1 MTKVAGAF
9 GQSKTP
15 SNYSTTATNSMGVA
29 SSTGVFIGIVK
40 NNKDPQNMGRL
51 QVFIPDMGGNPEDPN
66 NWQSVAYA
74 SPFGG
79 STSIFDQGA
88 NVKEYSDTMKSYGLW
103 FGSPDIDSMVLVTFA
118 GGRLDKG
125 YWFACLFQR
134 GTQVS
139 IPGIPAKNTHSGEN
153 IPAAPKNKKDDDA
166 DLEKYVEHKPMY
178 DALKKQGLEKD
189 GLRGLTSSGATRESP
204 SKVFGLLT
212 PGQHQFVL
220 DDGDKDGKNCQIRL
234 RTTNG
239 VQLLLDDTSGHVYI
253 ISKDG
258 ENWLE
263 LSNDGQV
270 HIYGSKDINIRSE
283 ANVNLRA
290 DKSINIEAK
299 ENIQLKAGGNI
310 ALEANENVSTNAA
323 NDTLITSGA
332 TSNISSVS
340 GHYETAGV
348 IHMNGPAAAQ
358 AKVLELNTLPVN
370 QSVKESIC
378 TTVPEHEPWA
388 AHTGEINPV
397 GAGNQQM
404 KEDPAPEQQPR
415 QPEEGEQGAP
425 IDTTNSEKAADV
437 DVKDAAASD
446 NAVEMIKNENGYSP
460 VATDDAAGQ
469 SAGFGSEIPD
479 PVEAP
484 LENPTSLL
492 NDIPDSSVDTVQLD
506 KEGSIKKSSP
516 GKNLLNSMGFG
527 NSNNDSGR
535 FAQQLSQQTRL
546 ANDNAAS
553 PILPASSANTSGNYN
568 QASIFTKGVNASTA
582 NQLLANDITKNEN
595 EVKNT
600 LRGVDKVP
608 QNVFD
613 ALVSMQNQVGDV
625 SYAYVKGEKIDLT
638 GLYKNG
644 EWDRAASFIA
654 ADERDRPRRI
664 REANLIVNNSYGTLS
679 KESDIVAAG
688 LEKTDELIA
697 KGKLNAQTGKPATSL
712 QVQAASNSYFEQTG
726 KLMSSLSSGAKIT
739 VIDNLSSDKL
749 ASLVKRQAGP
759 WPY

>member
-1 MTKVAGAF
+1 VTKVAGAY
-9 GQSKTP
+9 GQARTP
-15 SNYSTTATNSMGVA
+15 SNYSNTATNSMGVA
-29 SSTGVFIGIVK
+29 SSTGVYIGIVK

-51 QVFIPDMGGNPEDPN
+51 QVWIPDMGGNPEDPN

-103 FGSPDIDSMVLVTFA
+103 FGSPDIDTHVLVTFA

-139 IPGIPAKNTHSGEN
+139 IPGIPAKNTYAGEN
-153 IPAAPKNKKDDDA
+153 VPAAPKNKKDDDP
-166 DLEKYVEHKPMY
+166 DLEKYVEHKPMH

-189 GLRGLTSSGATRESP
+189 SLRGLTSSGATRESP

-220 DDGDKDGKNCQIRL
+220 DDGDKDGKNKQIRL

-283 ANVNLRA
+283 ANINFRA
-290 DKSINIEAK
+290 DKSVNIEAK
-299 ENIQLKAGGNI
+299 ENIQLKAGKNI

-323 NDTLITSGA
+323 KDTLITSGD

-348 IHMNGPAAAQ
+348 IHMNGPAAEQ
-358 AKVLELNTLPVN
+358 ASVLELNTLPVN

-388 AHTGEINPV
+388 AHTGEINPT
-397 GAGNQQM
+397 GAGNKQM
-404 KEDPAPEQQPR
+404 KEDPAPEQQSR

-425 IDTTNSEKAADV
+425 VDTSKSEKAEEV
-437 DVKDAAASD
+437 PVEDAAASD
-446 NAVEMIKNENGYSP
+446 KTIDMIKDENGFSP
-460 VATDDAAGQ
+460 VATDDADGQ
-469 SAGFGSEIPD
+469 SAGFGSEVND
-479 PVEAP
+479 ESEDT
-484 LENPTSLL
+484 LENPNTLL
-492 NDIPDSSVDTVQLD
+492 SDIPDNSVDTVSLSED
-506 KEGSIKKSSP
+506 GSIKKSSP
-516 GKNLLNSMGFG
+516 GKDLLNSMGFG
-527 NSNNDSGR
+527 NSSNDNGK
-535 FAQQLSQQTRL
+535 FAQQLSQETRL
-546 ANDNAAS
+546 KNDFAS
-553 PILPASSANTSGNYN
+553 MPIVGRNEPNN
-568 QASIFTKGVNASTA
+568 QDNIFTNGVSADRA
-582 NQLLANDITKNEN
+582 NQLLANDITQAEK

-600 LRGVDKVP
+600 LKGVDKVP

-638 GLYKNG
+638 GLYRNG

-664 REANLIVNNSYGTLS
+664 REANLIINNNYGKS
-679 KESDIVAAG
+679 SSQEDIVTSG
-688 LEKTDELIA
+688 LNKTDELIA
-697 KGKLNAQTGKPATSL
+697 KGKLNAQTGKPASSL

-726 KLMSSLSSGAKIT
+726 KLMPSLSSGAKIN
-739 VIDNLSSDKL
+739 VIDNLGTGSL
-749 ASLVKRQAGP
+749 AKFVKRQAGP

>member
-1 MTKVAGAF
+1 MTKVAGAY
-9 GQSKTP
+9 GQGKTP

-88 NVKEYSDTMKSYGLW
+88 NVKEYSDTIKSYGMW
-103 FGSPDIDSMVLVTFA
+103 FGSPDIDSCVLVTFA

-153 IPAAPKNKKDDDA
+153 IPAAPKNRKDDDA
-166 DLEKYVEHKPMY
+166 DLEKYVEHKPMH

-204 SKVFGLLT
+204 SKVYGLLT

-283 ANVNLRA
+283 ANINLRA
-290 DKSINIEAK
+290 DKSVNIEAK
-299 ENIQLKAGGNI
+299 ESIQLKAGTNI
-310 ALEANENVSTNAA
+310 ALEANEDISANAA
-323 NDTLITSGA
+323 NNTMITSGN

-348 IHMNGPAAAQ
+348 IHMNGPAAEQ

-425 IDTTNSEKAADV
+425 VDTSNSQKAEEV
-437 DVKDAAASD
+437 PVEDAAASD
-446 NAVEMIKNENGYSP
+446 TAVEMIKNENGYSP
-460 VATDDAAGQ
+460 VATDDADGQ
-469 SAGFGSEIPD
+469 SAGFGSEIAEPI
-479 PVEAP
+479 EAP
-484 LENPTSLL
+484 LENSSSLL
-492 NDIPDSSVDTVQLD
+492 NDIPDAAVDTVQLD
-506 KEGSIKKSSP
+506 NSGTIKKSSP
-516 GKNLLNSMGFG
+516 GKNLLNSFGFG
-527 NSNNDSGR
+527 NTNNDSGK

-546 ANDNAAS
+546 ENDYS
-553 PILPASSANTSGNYN
+553 STPILPAGSVVSRNEGQQN
-568 QASIFTKGVNASTA
+568 IFTNGVNADKA
-582 NQLLANDITKNEN
+582 NQLLANDISRNEN

-600 LRGVDKVP
+600 LKGVDKVP

-613 ALVSMQNQVGDV
+613 ALVSLQNQVGDV

-638 GLYKNG
+638 NLYRNG

-664 REANLIVNNSYGTLS
+664 REANLIVNNSYGALS
-679 KESDIVAAG
+679 KESDIISAG
-688 LEKTDELIA
+688 LDKTDELIS

-726 KLMSSLSSGAKIT
+726 KLMPSLSSGAKIT
-739 VIDNLSSDKL
+739 VIDNLSTDRL
-749 ASLVKRQAGP
+749 ANLIKRQAGP

>member
-1 MTKVAGAF
+1 MTKVAGAY
-9 GQSKTP
+9 GQGKTP
-15 SNYSTTATNSMGVA
+15 SNYSTTATNNMGVA

-40 NNKDPQNMGRL
+40 NNKDPQNMGRC

-74 SPFGG
+74 TPFGG
-79 STSIFDQGA
+79 TTSIFEQGA
-88 NVKEYSDTMKSYGLW
+88 NVKEYSDTIKSYGLW
-103 FGSPDIDSMVLVTFA
+103 FGAPDIDSQVLVAFA

-220 DDGDKDGKNCQIRL
+220 DDGDKDGKNKQIRL

-253 ISKDG
+253 ITKDG

-263 LSNDGQV
+263 LSNDGQI

-283 ANVNLRA
+283 SNINLRA
-290 DKSINIEAK
+290 DKSINIEAE
-299 ENIQLKAGGNI
+299 ENIQLKAGKDI
-310 ALEANENVSTNAA
+310 SMEANENISANAG
-323 NDTLITSGA
+323 NNTLITSGN

-340 GHYETAGV
+340 GHYETAGQ
-348 IHMNGPAAAQ
+348 IHMNGPSAEQ
-358 AKVLELNTLPVN
+358 ATVLELNTLAVN

-388 AHTGEINPV
+388 AHAGEINPV

-404 KEDPAPEQQPR
+404 KADPAPEQQPR
-415 QPEEGEQGAP
+415 QPEANEQGAP
-425 IDTTNSEKAADV
+425 VDTSKSEKAPEVPVAEAKTTDTGIDMV
-437 DVKDAAASD
+437 
-446 NAVEMIKNENGYSP
+446 KNENGYSP
-460 VATDDAAGQ
+460 VATDDASGQ
-469 SAGFGSEIPD
+469 SAGFGSEVSED
-479 PVEAP
+479 SEDE
-484 LENPTSLL
+484 LESNDSLL
-492 NDIPDSSVDTVQLD
+492 NDIPAADINTVQLD
-506 KEGSIKKSSP
+506 TQGIITKSSP
-516 GKNLLNSMGFG
+516 GKDLLNSFGFG
-527 NSNNDSGR
+527 GTSNDNGR

-546 ANDNAAS
+546 EDSFADN
-553 PILPASSANTSGNYN
+553 PILPSGFVSDNNN
-568 QASIFTKGVNASTA
+568 QGSIFTEGISAAKAE
-582 NQLLANDITKNEN
+582 QLLANDISRNEQ

-600 LRGVDKVP
+600 LRGVDVIP

-613 ALVSMQNQVGDV
+613 ALVSMQNQVGDI
-625 SYAYVKGEKIDLT
+625 SYAYVNGEKIDLT
-638 GLYKNG
+638 GLYRNG

-654 ADERDRPRRI
+654 ADERDRSRRI
-664 REANLIVNNSYGTLS
+664 REANLIINNNYGNLSS
-679 KESDIVAAG
+679 KEAIVNSG
-688 LEKTDELIA
+688 LNKTDELIA

-712 QVQAASNSYFEQTG
+712 QVQAASVSYFAQTG
-726 KLMSSLSSGAKIT
+726 TLMKSLSSGAKIN

-749 ASLVKRQAGP
+749 SSLVKRQAGP

>member
-1 MTKVAGAF
+1 VTKIAGAY
-9 GQSKTP
+9 GQGRTP
-15 SNYSTTATNSMGVA
+15 SSYSTTATNNMGVA
-29 SSTGVFIGIVK
+29 NSTGVFIGIVK
-40 NNKDPQNMGRL
+40 NNKDPQNMGRC

-74 SPFGG
+74 TPFGG
-79 STSIFDQGA
+79 STSIFEQGG

-103 FGSPDIDSMVLVTFA
+103 FGAPDIDSHVLVAFA

-220 DDGDKDGKNCQIRL
+220 DDGDKDGKNKQIRL

-253 ISKDG
+253 ITKDG

-263 LSNDGQV
+263 LSNDGQI

-283 ANVNLRA
+283 ANINLRA
-290 DKSINIEAK
+290 DKSINIEAE
-299 ENIQLKAGGNI
+299 ENIRLKAGKDI
-310 ALEANENVSTNAA
+310 AMEANENVSANAG
-323 NDTLITSGA
+323 NNTLITSGN

-340 GHYETAGV
+340 GHYETAGQ
-348 IHMNGPAAAQ
+348 IHMNGPAAEQ
-358 AKVLELNTLPVN
+358 ANVLALNTLAVN

-397 GAGNQQM
+397 GPGNQQM

-415 QPEEGEQGAP
+415 QPEAEEQGAP
-425 IDTTNSEKAADV
+425 VDTSKSEKAEEVPVVEA
-437 DVKDAAASD
+437 KASD
-446 NAVEMIKNENGYSP
+446 EAINMIKDENGYSP

-479 PVEAP
+479 PVE
-484 LENPTSLL
+484 NPTEDNNPLL
-492 NDIPDSSVDTVQLD
+492 NNIPASDIDTVQLD
-506 KEGSIKKSSP
+506 DEGAITKSSP
-516 GKNLLNSMGFG
+516 GKDLLNSFGFG
-527 NSNNDSGR
+527 NSNKDNGK
-535 FAQQLSQQTRL
+535 FAQQLSQLTQL
-546 ANDNAAS
+546 ENSFANN
-553 PILPASSANTSGNYN
+553 PILPSGSLGNTNNYN
-568 QASIFTKGVNASTA
+568 QSQIFTEGVTADRA
-582 NQLLANDITKNEN
+582 NQLLADDISRDELA
-595 EVKNT
+595 VKNT
-600 LRGVDKVP
+600 LQGVDKIP
-608 QNVFD
+608 KNVFD
-613 ALVSMQNQVGDV
+613 GLVSMQNQVGDV

-638 GLYKNG
+638 SLYRNG
-644 EWDRAASFIA
+644 AWDRAASFIA

-664 REANLIVNNSYGTLS
+664 REANLMINNKYGARTD
-679 KESDIVAAG
+679 ESLLVTTG
-688 LEKTDELIA
+688 LNKTDELIA

-712 QVQAASNSYFEQTG
+712 QVQAASVSYFAQTG
-726 KLMSSLSSGAKIT
+726 KLMNSLSSGAK
-739 VIDNLSSDKL
+739 VNVVDNLNSGKL
-749 ASLVKRQAGP
+749 ASLIRRQAGP

>member
-1 MTKVAGAF
+1 MTKVAGAY
-9 GQSKTP
+9 GQARTP
-15 SNYSTTATNSMGVA
+15 SNYSNTATNSMGVA
-29 SSTGVFIGIVK
+29 SSTGVYIGIVK

-51 QVFIPDMGGNPEDPN
+51 QVWIPDMGGNPEDPN

-103 FGSPDIDSMVLVTFA
+103 FGSPDIDTHVLVTFA

-139 IPGIPAKNTHSGEN
+139 IPGIPAKNTYAGEN
-153 IPAAPKNKKDDDA
+153 VPAAPKNKKDDDP
-166 DLEKYVEHKPMY
+166 DLEKYVEHKPMH

-189 GLRGLTSSGATRESP
+189 SLRGLTSSGATRESP

-220 DDGDKDGKNCQIRL
+220 DDGDKDGKNSQIRL

-283 ANVNLRA
+283 ANINFRA
-290 DKSINIEAK
+290 DKSVNIEAK
-299 ENIQLKAGGNI
+299 ENIQLKAGKNI
-310 ALEANENVSTNAA
+310 ALEANENISTNAA
-323 NDTLITSGA
+323 KDTLISSGD

-348 IHMNGPAAAQ
+348 IHMNGPAAEQ
-358 AKVLELNTLPVN
+358 ATVLELNTLPVN

-388 AHTGEINPV
+388 AHTGEINPT
-397 GAGNQQM
+397 GSGNKQM
-404 KEDPAPEQQPR
+404 KEDPAPAQQPR

-425 IDTTNSEKAADV
+425 VDTSNSEKAEEV
-437 DVKDAAASD
+437 PVEKAAASD
-446 NAVEMIKNENGYSP
+446 ETIDMIKDENGFSP
-460 VATDDAAGQ
+460 VATDDADGQ
-469 SAGFGSEIPD
+469 SAGFGSEVTDESEDILED
-479 PVEAP
+479 PS
-484 LENPTSLL
+484 SLL
-492 NDIPDSSVDTVQLD
+492 NDVPDKSVDTVALSED
-506 KEGSIKKSSP
+506 GSIKKSSP
-516 GKNLLNSMGFG
+516 GKDLLNSMGFG
-527 NSNNDSGR
+527 NSSNDNGK
-535 FAQQLSQQTRL
+535 FAQQLSQETRL
-546 ANDNAAS
+546 KNDFAS
-553 PILPASSANTSGNYN
+553 MPIASGNELNAN
-568 QASIFTKGVNASTA
+568 QNNIFTNGVSADRA
-582 NQLLANDITKNEN
+582 NQLLANDITKAEK

-600 LRGVDKVP
+600 LKGVDKVP

-638 GLYKNG
+638 GLYRNG

-664 REANLIVNNSYGTLS
+664 REANLIINNNYGKS
-679 KESDIVAAG
+679 SSQEDIVTSG
-688 LEKTDELIA
+688 LNKTDELIA
-697 KGKLNAQTGKPATSL
+697 KGKLNAQTGKPASSL

-726 KLMSSLSSGAKIT
+726 KLMPSLSSGAKINI
-739 VIDNLSSDKL
+739 IDNLGTDKL
-749 ASLVKRQAGP
+749 ANFVKRQAGP

>member
-1 MTKVAGAF
+1 MTKVAGAY
-9 GQSKTP
+9 GQARTP
-15 SNYSTTATNSMGVA
+15 SNYSNTATNSMGVA
-29 SSTGVFIGIVK
+29 SSTGVYIGIVK
-40 NNKDPQNMGRL
+40 KNDDPQNMGRL
-51 QVFIPDMGGNPEDPN
+51 QVWVPDMGGNPEDPN

-74 SPFGG
+74 TPFGG

-103 FGSPDIDSMVLVTFA
+103 FGSPDIDTQVLVTFA

-139 IPGIPAKNTHSGEN
+139 IPGIPAKNTYAGEN
-153 IPAAPKNKKDDDA
+153 VPAAPKNKKDDDP
-166 DLEKYVEHKPMY
+166 DLEKYVEHKPMH

-189 GLRGLTSSGATRESP
+189 SLRGLTSSGATRESP

-220 DDGDKDGKNCQIRL
+220 DDGDKDGKNRQIRL

-258 ENWLE
+258 ENWFE

-283 ANVNLRA
+283 ANINLRA
-290 DKSINIEAK
+290 DKNVNIEAK
-299 ENIQLKAGGNI
+299 ESIQLKAGKNI

-323 NDTLITSGA
+323 KDTLITSGN

-340 GHYETAGV
+340 GHYETGGV
-348 IHMNGPAAAQ
+348 IHMNGPAAEQ

-388 AHTGEINPV
+388 AHTGEITPA
-397 GAGNQQM
+397 GAGNKQM

-425 IDTTNSEKAADV
+425 VDTSKSEKAEEV
-437 DVKDAAASD
+437 PVKDAAASD
-446 NAVEMIKNENGYSP
+446 ETINMIKDENGYSP
-460 VATDDAAGQ
+460 VATDDADGQ
-469 SAGFGSEIPD
+469 SAGFGSEINDGPGD
-479 PVEAP
+479 T
-484 LENPTSLL
+484 LEDTSSLL
-492 NDIPDSSVDTVQLD
+492 NNIPDSSIDTVSLSD
-506 KEGSIKKSSP
+506 DGSITKSSP
-516 GKNLLNSMGFG
+516 GKDLLNSMGFG
-527 NSNNDSGR
+527 NSSDDNGR
-535 FAQQLSQQTRL
+535 FAQQLSQETRL
-546 ANDNAAS
+546 ENDFAS
-553 PILPASSANTSGNYN
+553 MPIVRDNEITDD
-568 QASIFTKGVNASTA
+568 QEDIFTNGVSADKA

-638 GLYKNG
+638 GLYRNG

-664 REANLIVNNSYGTLS
+664 REANLIINNNYGKS
-679 KESDIVAAG
+679 SSQEDIVASG
-688 LEKTDELIA
+688 LNKTDELIA

-712 QVQAASNSYFEQTG
+712 QVQAASRSYFEQTG
-726 KLMSSLSSGAKIT
+726 KLMPSLSSGAKIS
-739 VIDNLSSDKL
+739 VIDNLGTNKL
-749 ASLVKRQAGP
+749 ASFIKRQAGP

>member
-1 MTKVAGAF
+1 VTKVAGAY
-9 GQSKTP
+9 GQARTP
-15 SNYSTTATNSMGVA
+15 SNYSNTATNSMGVA
-29 SSTGVFIGIVK
+29 SSTGVYIGIVK

-51 QVFIPDMGGNPEDPN
+51 QVWIPDMGGNPEDPN

-103 FGSPDIDSMVLVTFA
+103 FGSPDIDTHVLVTFA

-139 IPGIPAKNTHSGEN
+139 IPGIPAKNTYAGEN
-153 IPAAPKNKKDDDA
+153 VPAAPKNKKDDDP
-166 DLEKYVEHKPMY
+166 DLEKYVEHKPMH

-189 GLRGLTSSGATRESP
+189 SLRGLTSSGATRESP

-220 DDGDKDGKNCQIRL
+220 DDGDKDGKNKQIRL

-283 ANVNLRA
+283 ANINLRA
-290 DKSINIEAK
+290 DKSVNIEAK
-299 ENIQLKAGGNI
+299 ENIQLKAGKNI
-310 ALEANENVSTNAA
+310 ALEANENISTNAA
-323 NDTLITSGA
+323 KDTLITSGD

-348 IHMNGPAAAQ
+348 IHMNGPAAEQ
-358 AKVLELNTLPVN
+358 ASVLELNTLPVN

-388 AHTGEINPV
+388 AHTGEINPT
-397 GAGNQQM
+397 GAGNKQM
-404 KEDPAPEQQPR
+404 KEDPAPEQQSR

-425 IDTTNSEKAADV
+425 VDTSKSEKAEEV
-437 DVKDAAASD
+437 PVEDAAASD
-446 NAVEMIKNENGYSP
+446 KTIDMIKDENGFSP
-460 VATDDAAGQ
+460 VATDDADGQ
-469 SAGFGSEIPD
+469 SAGFGSEVND
-479 PVEAP
+479 ESEDT
-484 LENPTSLL
+484 LENPNTLL
-492 NDIPDSSVDTVQLD
+492 SDIPDNSVDTVSLSED
-506 KEGSIKKSSP
+506 GSIKKSSP
-516 GKNLLNSMGFG
+516 GKDLLNSMGFG
-527 NSNNDSGR
+527 NSSNDNGK
-535 FAQQLSQQTRL
+535 FAQQLSQETRL
-546 ANDNAAS
+546 KNDFAS
-553 PILPASSANTSGNYN
+553 MPIVGRNEPNN
-568 QASIFTKGVNASTA
+568 QDNIFTNGVSADRA
-582 NQLLANDITKNEN
+582 NQLLANDITQAEK

-600 LRGVDKVP
+600 LKGVDKVP

-638 GLYKNG
+638 GLYRNG

-664 REANLIVNNSYGTLS
+664 REANLIINNNYGKS
-679 KESDIVAAG
+679 SSQEDIVTSG
-688 LEKTDELIA
+688 LNKTDELIA
-697 KGKLNAQTGKPATSL
+697 KGKLNAQTGKPASSL

-726 KLMSSLSSGAKIT
+726 KLMPSLSSGAKIN
-739 VIDNLSSDKL
+739 VIDNLGTGSL
-749 ASLVKRQAGP
+749 AKFVKRQAGP

>member
-1 MTKVAGAF
+1 VTKVAGAY
-9 GQSKTP
+9 GQARTP
-15 SNYSTTATNSMGVA
+15 SNYSNTATNSMGVA
-29 SSTGVFIGIVK
+29 SSTGVYIGIVK

-51 QVFIPDMGGNPEDPN
+51 QVWIPDMGGNPEDPN

-103 FGSPDIDSMVLVTFA
+103 FGSPDIDTHVLVTFA

-139 IPGIPAKNTHSGEN
+139 IPGIPAKNTYAGEN
-153 IPAAPKNKKDDDA
+153 VPAAPKNKKDDDP
-166 DLEKYVEHKPMY
+166 DLEKYVEHKPMH

-189 GLRGLTSSGATRESP
+189 SLRGLTSSGATRESP

-220 DDGDKDGKNCQIRL
+220 DDGDKDGKNKQIRL

-283 ANVNLRA
+283 ANINLRA
-290 DKSINIEAK
+290 DKSVNIEAK
-299 ENIQLKAGGNI
+299 ENIQLKAGKNI

-323 NDTLITSGA
+323 KDTLITSGD

-348 IHMNGPAAAQ
+348 IHMNGPAAEQ
-358 AKVLELNTLPVN
+358 ASVLELNTLPVN

-388 AHTGEINPV
+388 AHTGEINPT
-397 GAGNQQM
+397 GAGNKQM
-404 KEDPAPEQQPR
+404 KEDPAPEQQSR

-425 IDTTNSEKAADV
+425 VDTSKSEKAEEV
-437 DVKDAAASD
+437 PVEDAAASD
-446 NAVEMIKNENGYSP
+446 KTIDMIKDENGFSP
-460 VATDDAAGQ
+460 VATDDADGQ
-469 SAGFGSEIPD
+469 SAGFGSEVND
-479 PVEAP
+479 ESEDT
-484 LENPTSLL
+484 LENPNTLL
-492 NDIPDSSVDTVQLD
+492 SDIPDNSVDTVSLSED
-506 KEGSIKKSSP
+506 GSIKKSSP
-516 GKNLLNSMGFG
+516 GKDLLNSMGFG
-527 NSNNDSGR
+527 NSSNDNGK
-535 FAQQLSQQTRL
+535 FAQQLSQETRL
-546 ANDNAAS
+546 KNDFAS
-553 PILPASSANTSGNYN
+553 MPIVGRNEPNN
-568 QASIFTKGVNASTA
+568 QDNIFTNGVSADRA
-582 NQLLANDITKNEN
+582 NQLLANDITQAEK

-600 LRGVDKVP
+600 LKGVDKVP

-638 GLYKNG
+638 GLYRNG

-664 REANLIVNNSYGTLS
+664 REANLIINNNYGKS
-679 KESDIVAAG
+679 SSQEDIVTSG
-688 LEKTDELIA
+688 LNKTDELIA
-697 KGKLNAQTGKPATSL
+697 KGKLNAQTGKPASSL

-726 KLMSSLSSGAKIT
+726 KLMPSLSSGAKIN
-739 VIDNLSSDKL
+739 VIDNLGTDSL
-749 ASLVKRQAGP
+749 AKFVKRQAGP